1 MDSGSGIEVDIQVWT
16 IIFRTLL
23 TYLLILV
30 ILRIMGKRE
39 IGELSVL
46 DLVVFVMLAE
56 IAVFSIE
63 EPDKSLVHALIP
75 MTLLL
80 LIQRLSAFLSL
91 KSQNFREWFD
101 GTPTFIIKHG
111 KVDEYEMKKQRY
123 NFNDLLI
130 QLREKDIFSIQDV
143 DYAILEPNGKLSV
156 LQKDENDSDHS
167 SGYSAILIAD
177 GKIQYD
183 SLKRVKK
190 NKSWLLNEL
199 KKKGYES
206 EKNISFCSLDEQGEL
221 FIDQKN
227 EYE

>member
-1 MDSGSGIEVDIQVWT
+1 MDIQIGT
-16 IIFRTLL
+16 ILFRTLL

-30 ILRIMGKRE
+30 ILRLMGKRE

-63 EPDKSLVHALIP
+63 EPDKSLYHAILP
-75 MTLLL
+75 MAVLLA
-80 LIQRLSAFLSL
+80 IQRLTAFISL
-91 KSQNFREWFD
+91 KSQRFREWFD
-101 GTPTFIIKHG
+101 GTPCIIIKHG

-123 NFNDLLI
+123 NFNDLLV
-130 QLREKDIFSIQDV
+130 QLREKEIYSIQDV
-143 DYAILEPNGKLSV
+143 EYAILEPNGKLSV
-156 LQKDENDSDHS
+156 LQKDENSSDHS
-167 SGYSAILIAD
+167 TGYSAILIAD
-177 GKIQYD
+177 GKFQFD

-199 KKKGYES
+199 KKRGYES
-206 EKNISFCSLDEQGEL
+206 EESISICSIDEQGEL
-221 FIDQKN
+221 FIDEKN

>member
-16 IIFRTLL
+16 ILFRTLL
-23 TYLLILV
+23 TYILILV
-30 ILRIMGKRE
+30 ILRMMGKRE

-80 LIQRLSAFLSL
+80 LIQRFSALLSL

-101 GTPTFIIKHG
+101 GTPAFIIKHG

-156 LQKDENDSDHS
+156 LQKDEDDSDHS
-167 SGYSAILIAD
+167 TGYSATLIAD

-199 KKKGYES
+199 KKKGYDS
-206 EKNISFCSLDEQGEL
+206 EKDISFCSLDEQGEL
-221 FIDQKN
+221 FIDHKN